1 MCHRLMLDRK
11 VVLLSTDLV
20 FGPLTVVHYCGIPIN
35 CEVRI
40 PESLTG
46 RVVSIAIKEVLTA
59 IEISNT

>member
-1 MCHRLMLDRK
+1 M
-11 VVLLSTDLV
+11 LLSTDLV
-20 FGPLTVVHYCGIPIN
+20 FGPLTVVHYCGITIN

-59 IEISNT
+59 IETLNT